1 MPNLG
6 TCKALMKTSKRYF
19 YDEIRQRDRDAF
31 DLSKRT
37 GCSFSEAWKALLPE
51 DPKRPA
57 NRPALLFDD
66 PLEPKP

>member
-1 MPNLG
+1 
-6 TCKALMKTSKRYF
+6 MKLKRHL

-51 DPKRPA
+51 DPKLGPLQA
-57 NRPALLFDD
+57 KVLPLLDRTD
-66 PLEPKP
+66 KP

>member
-1 MPNLG
+1 MPKLS
-6 TCKALMKTSKRYF
+6 ARRHL

-51 DPKRPA
+51 DSKAKPA
-57 NRPALLFDD
+57 APSLPLFEKDQSH
-66 PLEPKP
+66 